1 MTIWIESTPGFL
13 TGRDAYG
20 RAIVGSFDSSEIAK
34 ACADFL
40 QKQAPVAERK
50 IQVKTIPNAMS
61 VLDAL
66 DEEDLLFSIFINFYN
81 EVGGKG
87 LRGFYR
93 STKRHNSEKCK
104 ALSITV
110 TKAVKDHTDLYYHGV
125 YNEVQV
131 RAPQLEALTKSRSLA
146 SGVEIG
152 LDAEDKIQCSH
163 PMFHKNLGDGIGT
176 GILRHLGGK
185 H

>member
-13 TGRDAYG
+13 TGSDAYG
-20 RAIVGSFDSSEIAK
+20 RTIVGSFDSSEIAK

-81 EVGGKG
+81 EVGG
-87 LRGFYR
+87 
-93 STKRHNSEKCK
+93 
-104 ALSITV
+104 
-110 TKAVKDHTDLYYHGV
+110 
-125 YNEVQV
+125 
-131 RAPQLEALTKSRSLA
+131 
-146 SGVEIG
+146 
-152 LDAEDKIQCSH
+152 
-163 PMFHKNLGDGIGT
+163 
-176 GILRHLGGK
+176 
-185 H
+185 